1 VVDMYRGVSQDGPLQ
16 TDYLRNYILERDLWQ
31 GLNYGRIYRVV
42 RDGMPTDP
50 RPRMSEASVAE
61 LVGHLSHPNGWW
73 RDKAQQLLVQRG
85 EKSGIPALAK
95 LVATAPDPRTRLHAL
110 WTIDGLDRVDPR
122 LVE

>member
-1 VVDMYRGVSQDGPLQ
+1 
-16 TDYLRNYILERDLWQ
+16 
-31 GLNYGRIYRVV
+31 
-42 RDGMPTDP
+42 DP

-85 EKSGIPALAK
+85 EKSAIPALAK

-122 LVE
+122 LVERALEDTDPMVRASAVRLTEDRLR